1 MYAQPDNSSPEIAE
15 AAELEISLLN
25 SWRRTTDAASRE
37 PAALRSA
44 IRLLGEAGR
53 ALSVNKNDARKFIV
67 RAAALL
73 QAESDSRDHILEDA
87 SGAARCRLAPW
98 QIKRVMRFIDANLSA
113 KVGPQDLA
121 DLVQLSTSHFT
132 RAFRSTV
139 GKSPYSYLIHRRI
152 ERAKEIMLE
161 TDLPLVQI
169 ALDCGL
175 ADQAHLTRL
184 FTRIVGIS
192 PAAWRRIHVPRPTGR
207 QKPPAGPSVRRH
219 FVAKTDRGEARE
231 LAPSQ

>member
-1 MYAQPDNSSPEIAE
+1 MGMYAPPDANSPEIAE
-15 AAELEISLLN
+15 AAVLEISLLS
-25 SWRRTTDAASRE
+25 SWRGTTDPAIRE

-53 ALSVNKNDARKFIV
+53 ALSVNQNDARKFIV

-73 QAESDSRDHILEDA
+73 QAESDSRDHIVEETA
-87 SGAARCRLAPW
+87 GVRCRLAPW
-98 QIKRVMRFIDANLSA
+98 QLKRVMRFIDANLSA

-121 DLVQLSTSHFT
+121 DLVGLSTSHFA

-192 PAAWRRIHVPRPTGR
+192 PAAWRRVHVPRPTGHIR
-207 QKPPAGPSVRRH
+207 QKLISRS
-219 FVAKTDRGEARE
+219 
-231 LAPSQ
+231 LAM